1 MIKFSDK
8 LVPKNQYKKW
18 DRENKKRNSS
28 KFWTKNRDCPSKNG
42 TVGKYGE
49 GTIIM
54 EVWGILT
61 DNLSNKIYL
70 MSSSVLTRLLIIA
83 IPFQKQTQLTGCH
96 GKHHKF
102 DQGASSLVYLV
113 NTHAG
118 NGKTIL
124 SVV

>member
-1 MIKFSDK
+1 MIKLSDK

-28 KFWTKNRDCPSKNG
+28 KFWTKNRDCPSKSG
-42 TVGKYGE
+42 AVGKYGE

-70 MSSSVLTRLLIIA
+70 MSSSVLTRLLIIS
-83 IPFQKQTQLTGCH
+83 H
-96 GKHHKF
+96 
-102 DQGASSLVYLV
+102 S
-113 NTHAG
+113 
-118 NGKTIL
+118 KTNPTDWL
-124 SVV
+124 PW